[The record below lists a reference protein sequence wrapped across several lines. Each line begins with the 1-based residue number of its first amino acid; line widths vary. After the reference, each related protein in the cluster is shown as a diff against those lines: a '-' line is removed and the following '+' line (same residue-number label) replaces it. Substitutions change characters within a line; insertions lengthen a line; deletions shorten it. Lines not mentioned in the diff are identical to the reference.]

1 MYLII
6 YYYYDYYFC
15 HKVKDSMNIYLSVKN
30 LINNLVK
37 ILIELNTSLVL
48 GIYIRITINFGT
60 YVYINI
66 IRE

>member
-1 MYLII
+1 MYLIY

-48 GIYIRITINFGT
+48 GIYI
-60 YVYINI
+60 
-66 IRE
+66 